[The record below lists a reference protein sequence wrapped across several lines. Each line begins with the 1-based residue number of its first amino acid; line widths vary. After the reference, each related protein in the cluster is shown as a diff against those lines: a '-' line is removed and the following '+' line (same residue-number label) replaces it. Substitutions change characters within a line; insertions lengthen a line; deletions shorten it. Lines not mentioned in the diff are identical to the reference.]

1 MAAVYG
7 SGYVTTVTV
16 EARWTQMAQAADAS
30 QAAYFRGTLADE
42 RQAVATDLAGARDRL
57 DALREGKQ
65 IVGLRGMSRARFKVR
80 ELENDLRE
88 LNRLIGAL
96 DRRFA
101 ALWSVE
107 R

>member
-1 MAAVYG
+1 
-7 SGYVTTVTV
+7 
-16 EARWTQMAQAADAS
+16 
-30 QAAYFRGTLADE
+30 
-42 RQAVATDLAGARDRL
+42 
-57 DALREGKQ
+57 
-65 IVGLRGMSRARFKVR
+65 MSRARFKVR

>member
-7 SGYVTTVTV
+7 NGYVSTVTV

-57 DALREGKQ
+57 DDLPVLAGK
-65 IVGLRGMSRARFKVR
+65 VAR
-80 ELENDLRE
+80 LENDLRE

-101 ALWSVE
+101 AMWSVE